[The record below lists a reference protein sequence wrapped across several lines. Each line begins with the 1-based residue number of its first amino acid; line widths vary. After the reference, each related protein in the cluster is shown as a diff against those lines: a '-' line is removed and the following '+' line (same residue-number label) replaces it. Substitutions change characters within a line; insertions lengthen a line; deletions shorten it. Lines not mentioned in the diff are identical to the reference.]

1 MKYIFLLLIVA
12 SCATKEP
19 VVNKSE
25 PSVSVFNGAVS
36 NMLGCIFAP
45 QECKQLKQKQIDEK
59 PHQTQKEYEQEITK
73 ELEELDKEAK

>member
-1 MKYIFLLLIVA
+1 MRYLILLLILA
-12 SCATKEP
+12 SCTAKEP
-19 VVNKSE
+19 VVDKSE

-45 QECKQLKQKQIDEK
+45 QECEQLKQKQTDEK